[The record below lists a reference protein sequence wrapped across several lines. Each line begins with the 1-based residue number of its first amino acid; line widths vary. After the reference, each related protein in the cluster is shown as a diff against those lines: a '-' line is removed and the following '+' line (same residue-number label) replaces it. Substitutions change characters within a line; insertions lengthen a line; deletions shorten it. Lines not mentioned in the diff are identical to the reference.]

1 MITAIS
7 AQISPSTR
15 KAADVV
21 ISRAPKTAAGCLCIQ
36 AADRVLVDRIL
47 NPNKRPP
54 TTPTMTHTD
63 AKRTA
68 AAFIGPYPT
77 SGLKA
82 GTKRT
87 RAALKLERTIG
98 SFSHENPSL
107 VAIQSGP

>member
-1 MITAIS
+1 VIAAIR
-7 AQISPSTR
+7 AQVSPSTR

-68 AAFIGPYPT
+68 AAFIRLYPT
-77 SGLKA
+77 WNA
-82 GTKRT
+82 
-87 RAALKLERTIG
+87 
-98 SFSHENPSL
+98 
-107 VAIQSGP
+107 